1 MSVSVGDTLEDAVR
15 RLMTVPGLL
24 VLVLFA
30 VFRLTNPVVYNTF
43 FARGAEFVLEKAGGY
58 SLRDVEIE
66 LMERGYSELLPLV
79 DMIDQTGLE
88 VPFPA
93 AVGMLLALPFI
104 AEFLHVVGV
113 RALAARDPNSVPV
126 DEIISGL
133 FGTYVKSVIASF
145 IAFVLVVLGSL
156 FFLIPGLALAILFL
170 FVRQRIALGGDGIF
184 EALSESYGL
193 VKQNALQ
200 MVALVVVFWLTWIVT
215 TFIAGMIPLGDLSGQ
230 FSRLVE
236 TIIVVFGISLFTSAY
251 LQAVGGRGGHATGV
265 SAGQSDSLGA

>member
-30 VFRLTNPVVYNTF
+30 VFRLSNPVIYNTF

-66 LMERGYSELLPLV
+66 LVERGYSELLPLV
-79 DMIDQTGLE
+79 DMIDQTGLD

-93 AVGMLLALPFI
+93 AVVMLAALPFI

-113 RALAARDPNSVPV
+113 RALAARDRNSVPV
-126 DEIISGL
+126 NEILPGL
-133 FGTYVKSVIASF
+133 FGTYVRSLIASF
-145 IAFVLVVLGSL
+145 IAFFLILLGSA
-156 FFLIPGLALAILFL
+156 FFLLPGLALAVLFL

-193 VKQNALQ
+193 VKQNALP
-200 MVALVVVFWLTWIVT
+200 MVALVVVFWLTWVVT
-215 TFIAGMIPLGDLSGQ
+215 TFIAGMIPLG
-230 FSRLVE
+230 
-236 TIIVVFGISLFTSAY
+236 
-251 LQAVGGRGGHATGV
+251 GRGGHASGV
-265 SAGQSDSLGA
+265 SAGQSESLGV